1 MSQACA
7 VCSPV
12 SWGFERNGDVSSI
25 EVGDYWGAR
34 KSRFEDSPYRWCKLW
49 VLSHR
54 RRGGQ
59 DRGPTFTNDIVRSS
73 CKLQI
78 AAGEKP
84 EGKEFREKR
93 ARHCL
98 AELEIWKA
106 SRGECNFR
114 E

>member
-78 AAGEKP
+78 AAGEKS

-106 SRGECNFR
+106 SRGECTFR